1 MHIKHRWELEKSIVW
16 HSRELQRMDHARIPR
31 ERLSSYRQTPLA
43 SIEMDGVLH
52 YTPRTA

>member
-16 HSRELQRMDHARIPR
+16 HSPELQHMDHARIPR

-43 SIEMDGVLH
+43 SIDMDGVLH